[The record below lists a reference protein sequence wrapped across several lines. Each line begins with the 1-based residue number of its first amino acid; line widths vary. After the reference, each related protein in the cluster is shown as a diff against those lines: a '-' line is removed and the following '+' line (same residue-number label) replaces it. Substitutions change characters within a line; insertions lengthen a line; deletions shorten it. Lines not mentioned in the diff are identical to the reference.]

1 MRTQAPFAGLLLAD
15 FGATVLRVDRPPAS
29 NALSAGADALTRH
42 KSSIILDLKSP
53 SALSLLR
60 SLLQRAD
67 VFIDPY
73 RPGVIDSLGL
83 EPETLLK
90 DNSRLIIAR
99 LTGFRRSGAYAQRAG
114 HDINYLAVNG
124 VLSQLGPARY
134 PPYPPANILA
144 DFAGGGL
151 MCAVGVLLALISR
164 AQTGKGQIVEC
175 NMVDGAAYLA
185 TFLRLG
191 RASIGDRPRGENLLD
206 GGCPWYQVYECKC
219 GGYMAVGALEEKF
232 FAQFIRG
239 IGLDEDWLHRRHDRD
254 AWPVLKAL
262 ISNCFMRRTRR
273 DWEAIFDGKDACCT
287 PVLSQDEL
295 EEAGYEQGP
304 AVTLKNTPSHPISQ
318 EEGWKSEGLIPGT
331 GGEDILSEWTG
342 WSKGRH
348 YTIQDGGL
356 VSLISPNL

>member
-1 MRTQAPFAGLLLAD
+1 MRTQAPFAGLLFAD
-15 FGATVLRVDRPPAS
+15 FGATVLRVDRPPTS
-29 NALSAGADALTRH
+29 NALPAGADALTRH

-73 RPGVIDSLGL
+73 RPGVIESLGL

-90 DNSRLIIAR
+90 ENARLIVAR

-164 AQTGKGQIVEC
+164 AQTGKGQVVEC

-239 IGLDEDWLHRRHDRD
+239 IGLDEDWLHKRHDRD

-262 ISNCFMRRTRR
+262 ISNCFMRKTRR

-295 EEAGYEQGP
+295 EEAGYEQRP

-331 GGEDILSEWTG
+331 GGEDILREWTG
-342 WSKGRH
+342 WSKGKH
-348 YTIQDGGL
+348 YTVQDGGL